1 MSLYNT
7 KTPWLQPEAYYSLS
21 LQRYSMATHSHP
33 RCEIMYV
40 LSGRSAVEAD
50 GKRHELSHGQ
60 YIFLDEGVPHRL
72 SINDPRGCSIM
83 NIEFACRADSGAACV
98 RGALAACPSVQAF
111 FRAAKPYF
119 TANGR
124 ESFGSVMKDLVAQLE
139 RGNTPDTRFLIGN
152 LLERTICELAEASAK
167 EKTSGSLIYVRRAAA
182 YLEEHCTETV
192 TVEDAAREAG
202 VNRSYLQAL
211 FHREFGCGVMAYVN
225 RLRINRAKFLLTNT
239 SMRQIDI
246 AEEVGFNSRQNFALA
261 FTKTAGVSP
270 SVFRRQTSSGFSVK
284 TDDFKLVP

>member
-40 LSGRSAVEAD
+40 LSGRSTVEAD

-211 FHREFGCGVMAYVN
+211 FHREFG
-225 RLRINRAKFLLTNT
+225 
-239 SMRQIDI
+239 
-246 AEEVGFNSRQNFALA
+246 
-261 FTKTAGVSP
+261 
-270 SVFRRQTSSGFSVK
+270 
-284 TDDFKLVP
+284 